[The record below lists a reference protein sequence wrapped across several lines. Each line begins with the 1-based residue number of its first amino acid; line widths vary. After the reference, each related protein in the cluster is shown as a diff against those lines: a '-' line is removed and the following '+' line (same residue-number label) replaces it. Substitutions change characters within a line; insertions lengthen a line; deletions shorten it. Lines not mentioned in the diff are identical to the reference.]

1 MESWK
6 SEELE
11 EEEEDSFFDSRED
24 ITSISDSGS
33 EKFDLV
39 SNTSPLIENW
49 VSDGGSRYEIWIENP
64 GSVNERR
71 HKFHKWMGLGGSD
84 ELNCIDSG
92 RITGG
97 DAGAVLRS
105 TGFESSRSSWSFWS
119 NEARE
124 EENFVCR
131 VRNLED
137 GTEYVVDKLSQEDGV
152 VSLVR
157 ETDAAVERRPVE
169 RRKRVKKSWLRKLC
183 HLVGV
188 FARRKRGAKVKLP
201 DSDAAPGSKVKR
213 VRVRPLKKR
222 SKEMSALYMG
232 QEIHAHKGSILTMKF
247 SPDGL
252 YLASAGEDGI
262 VRVWELV
269 ESERPIESEIPDID
283 PSCVYFKVNHFSEL
297 APLFAA
303 KEKSGMFKSMRI
315 SSHSAC
321 VVFPPKV
328 IRISDKPLHEFHG
341 HNSEVLDLSWSNNKH
356 LLSSSVDNTVRLW
369 QVGQDQ
375 CLKIFSHNNY
385 VTSVHFNPVNDDF
398 FISGSIDGKVRIWTI
413 SGSQVVDWTDIKEI
427 VTAVSY
433 RPDGQ
438 VGIVGTMTGNCHF
451 YNISD
456 NHLQLDNNI
465 CLMGKKKFPGNRIT
479 GFQFSPSDARNL
491 MVTSADSQIRIL
503 DGLKVISKYKGIRNS
518 GTQLSASFT
527 LDGKHIISA
536 SEDSNVYVW
545 NHSCHDRTSIS
556 PAKSIWSCERFFS
569 NNVSVALPWC
579 GWKSENSPVA
589 STTPLARV
597 PEDPPERNLEENR
610 SQESRV
616 IEKSPNTLQLSSPN
630 GFSLGPAC
638 YSDTPV
644 PKGSATW
651 PEEKLPHSS
660 SMLVASV
667 LCKSRC
673 RFLKNSCKSTL
684 TAPHAWS
691 LMIVTASWDGRIRS
705 FQNYGLPVHV

>member
-6 SEELE
+6 SDEL
-11 EEEEDSFFDSRED
+11 EEEEDSFFDIRED

-33 EKFDLV
+33 EKFDLG

-64 GSVNERR
+64 GSVNERP

-92 RITGG
+92 RITGALG
-97 DAGAVLRS
+97 LSLVGHRGLSGRM
-105 TGFESSRSSWSFWS
+105 R
-119 NEARE
+119 
-124 EENFVCR
+124 
-131 VRNLED
+131 LEKRRILCD
-137 GTEYVVDKLSQEDGV
+137 DGV

-169 RRKRVKKSWLRKLC
+169 RRKRVKKSWLKKLC

-201 DSDAAPGSKVKR
+201 DSDAAPGAKVKR

-262 VRVWELV
+262 VR
-269 ESERPIESEIPDID
+269 IPDID

-369 QVGQDQ
+369 QVWQDQ

-398 FISGSIDGKVRIWTI
+398 FISSSIDGKVRIWTI

-438 VGIVGTMTGNCHF
+438 V
-451 YNISD
+451 NILALES
-456 NHLQLDNNI
+456 N
-465 CLMGKKKFPGNRIT
+465 
-479 GFQFSPSDARNL
+479 FSSKVEL
-491 MVTSADSQIRIL
+491 TSFRKCRHELELVMAVLSSRTENSCFHA
-503 DGLKVISKYKGIRNS
+503 KVIKASAEERWLYGGYRFHPEVRELIYKVVNI
-518 GTQLSASFT
+518 
-527 LDGKHIISA
+527 
-536 SEDSNVYVW
+536 Y
-545 NHSCHDRTSIS
+545 
-556 PAKSIWSCERFFS
+556 
-569 NNVSVALPWC
+569 
-579 GWKSENSPVA
+579 
-589 STTPLARV
+589 
-597 PEDPPERNLEENR
+597 
-610 SQESRV
+610 
-616 IEKSPNTLQLSSPN
+616 
-630 GFSLGPAC
+630 
-638 YSDTPV
+638 
-644 PKGSATW
+644 
-651 PEEKLPHSS
+651 
-660 SMLVASV
+660 
-667 LCKSRC
+667 
-673 RFLKNSCKSTL
+673 
-684 TAPHAWS
+684 
-691 LMIVTASWDGRIRS
+691 
-705 FQNYGLPVHV
+705 

>member
-6 SEELE
+6 SDEL

-24 ITSISDSGS
+24 ITSIFDSGS
-33 EKFDLV
+33 EKFDLG

-64 GSVNERR
+64 CSVNERR

-97 DAGAVLRS
+97 DAWAKVLE

-137 GTEYVVDKLSQEDGV
+137 GTEYVVDELSQDDGV

-169 RRKRVKKSWLRKLC
+169 RRKRVKKSWLKKLC

-201 DSDAAPGSKVKR
+201 DSDAAPGAKVKR

-269 ESERPIESEIPDID
+269 EN

-315 SSHSAC
+315 SSHS
-321 VVFPPKV
+321 
-328 IRISDKPLHEFHG
+328 ISDKPLHEFHG
-341 HNSEVLDLSWSNNKH
+341 HNSEVLDLSWSNNKVGFSN
-356 LLSSSVDNTVRLW
+356 LS
-369 QVGQDQ
+369 
-375 CLKIFSHNNY
+375 
-385 VTSVHFNPVNDDF
+385 
-398 FISGSIDGKVRIWTI
+398 SIDGKVRIWTI
-413 SGSQVVDWTDIKEI
+413 YGSQVVDWTDIKEI
-427 VTAVSY
+427 VT
-433 RPDGQ
+433 
-438 VGIVGTMTGNCHF
+438 
-451 YNISD
+451 
-456 NHLQLDNNI
+456 I
-465 CLMGKKKFPGNRIT
+465 C
-479 GFQFSPSDARNL
+479 
-491 MVTSADSQIRIL
+491 
-503 DGLKVISKYKGIRNS
+503 Y
-518 GTQLSASFT
+518 
-527 LDGKHIISA
+527 
-536 SEDSNVYVW
+536 E
-545 NHSCHDRTSIS
+545 
-556 PAKSIWSCERFFS
+556 
-569 NNVSVALPWC
+569 LP
-579 GWKSENSPVA
+579 
-589 STTPLARV
+589 
-597 PEDPPERNLEENR
+597 
-610 SQESRV
+610 
-616 IEKSPNTLQLSSPN
+616 
-630 GFSLGPAC
+630 
-638 YSDTPV
+638 
-644 PKGSATW
+644 
-651 PEEKLPHSS
+651 
-660 SMLVASV
+660 
-667 LCKSRC
+667 
-673 RFLKNSCKSTL
+673 
-684 TAPHAWS
+684 
-691 LMIVTASWDGRIRS
+691 
-705 FQNYGLPVHV
+705 GLPNNLCHNSYCKHHKRYIPP

>member
-6 SEELE
+6 SDEL

-24 ITSISDSGS
+24 ITSISIR
-33 EKFDLV
+33 
-39 SNTSPLIENW
+39 N
-49 VSDGGSRYEIWIENP
+49 GGSRYAIWIENP

-97 DAGAVLRS
+97 DAGRCSGV
-105 TGFESSRSSWSFWS
+105 GFESSRSSWSFWS

-137 GTEYVVDKLSQEDGV
+137 GTEYVVDELSQDDGV

-169 RRKRVKKSWLRKLC
+169 RRKRVKKSWLKKLC
-183 HLVGV
+183 
-188 FARRKRGAKVKLP
+188 AKVKLP
-201 DSDAAPGSKVKR
+201 DSDALGAKVKR

-247 SPDGL
+247 SLGW
-252 YLASAGEDGI
+252 I
-262 VRVWELV
+262 
-269 ESERPIESEIPDID
+269 
-283 PSCVYFKVNHFSEL
+283 
-297 APLFAA
+297 
-303 KEKSGMFKSMRI
+303 EKSGMFKSMRI

-369 QVGQDQ
+369 QVWQDQ

-398 FISGSIDGKVRIWTI
+398 FISSSIDGKVRIWTI

-451 YNISD
+451 YNISGY
-456 NHLQLDNNI
+456 QGE
-465 CLMGKKKFPGNRIT
+465 CGKRGGYMEVT
-479 GFQFSPSDARNL
+479 GFNPEVREL
-491 MVTSADSQIRIL
+491 IY
-503 DGLKVISKYKGIRNS
+503 KVVNIY
-518 GTQLSASFT
+518 
-527 LDGKHIISA
+527 
-536 SEDSNVYVW
+536 
-545 NHSCHDRTSIS
+545 
-556 PAKSIWSCERFFS
+556 
-569 NNVSVALPWC
+569 
-579 GWKSENSPVA
+579 
-589 STTPLARV
+589 
-597 PEDPPERNLEENR
+597 
-610 SQESRV
+610 
-616 IEKSPNTLQLSSPN
+616 
-630 GFSLGPAC
+630 
-638 YSDTPV
+638 
-644 PKGSATW
+644 
-651 PEEKLPHSS
+651 
-660 SMLVASV
+660 
-667 LCKSRC
+667 
-673 RFLKNSCKSTL
+673 
-684 TAPHAWS
+684 
-691 LMIVTASWDGRIRS
+691 
-705 FQNYGLPVHV
+705 